1 MIRYDTF
8 GYTKLNLNEITVFG
22 KKLNCLQRNV
32 IFHYICAMSVEK
44 IISDWE
50 NRKFKPFYW
59 LEGEEPFYIDRI
71 MNYAEHHILSESE
84 AEFNLTIFYG
94 RDASWAEVMN
104 ACKRFPMFAE
114 RQVVLLK
121 EAQYMKD
128 ILKLEPYFDSPQFST
143 TLVVGYKE
151 KKLDARTKLSKTV
164 KKNGELFTSNK
175 IFESKLP
182 EWTNQIVS
190 QRGFSI
196 NPKAV
201 HLLVD
206 HIGNDLSR
214 IDNEVNKI
222 LINLNG
228 RKNITEEDIENYVG
242 ISKEFNVFELQMAIA
257 QKDLP
262 KAIRIIQYF
271 ESNPKSAPIQLILP
285 ALYNFFSKV
294 IIASGI
300 SGGEKN
306 IATAIGVSPFFV
318 KDYIMTARNYD
329 PLALEMVLLQLHQ
342 CNLRSI
348 GIDQVSTT
356 SSASLLKEM
365 VVKIIR

>member
-1 MIRYDTF
+1 
-8 GYTKLNLNEITVFG
+8 
-22 KKLNCLQRNV
+22 
-32 IFHYICAMSVEK
+32 MSVEN
-44 IISDWE
+44 IISSWE
-50 NRKFKPFYW
+50 KKNFKSLYW
-59 LEGEEPFYIDRI
+59 LEGDEGFYIDKI
-71 MNYAEHHILSESE
+71 MNYAERHILSESE

-94 RDASWAEVMN
+94 RDANWSEVTN

-128 ILKLEPYFDSPQFST
+128 IAKMEPYFENPQPST
-143 TLVVGYKE
+143 TLIIGYKE
-151 KKLDARTKLSKTV
+151 KKLDARTKLAKTE
-164 KKNGELFTSNK
+164 KKKGELFASTK
-175 IFESKLP
+175 IFDSKLP
-182 EWTNQIVS
+182 EWTNQIVK

-201 HLLVD
+201 LLLVD

-228 RKNITEEDIENYVG
+228 RKDITEEDIENYVG
-242 ISKEFNVFELQMAIA
+242 ISKEFNVFELQMAVA

-294 IIASGI
+294 IIASSI
-300 SGGEKN
+300 SGGETN
-306 IATAIGVSPFFV
+306 IASAIGVSPYFV
-318 KDYIMTARNYD
+318 KDYLMAARNYNIQ
-329 PLALEMVLLQLHQ
+329 ALEMILLQLHQ
-342 CNLRSI
+342 YNLRSI
-348 GIDQVSTT
+348 GIDTVSST
-356 SSASLLKEM
+356 SQGSLLKEM